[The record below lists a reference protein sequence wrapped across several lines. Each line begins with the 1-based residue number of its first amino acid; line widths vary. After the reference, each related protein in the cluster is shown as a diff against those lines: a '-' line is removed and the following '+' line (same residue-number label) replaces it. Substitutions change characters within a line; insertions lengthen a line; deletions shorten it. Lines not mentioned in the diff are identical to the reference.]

1 MDMADGGL
9 PMREASVSVPMTG
22 LILRLCPA
30 NERRCYFVTTSL
42 IGWVQA

>member
-9 PMREASVSVPMTG
+9 SMREASVSAPMTG
-22 LILRLCPA
+22 LIVRLCPA
-30 NERRCYFVTTSL
+30 NERRRYFATMSL